1 MKNITLNI
9 LAITAS
15 TIISTLNTVSAA
27 EWVNVIEMG
36 ESGLAVEFPMT
47 PAEITAE
54 KARRNNLAANRG
66 PDVAASKNN
75 LKIFEMG
82 EGGHRVVF
90 PMSTEEIS
98 AANADN
104 ARLAATRSA
113 GSLERKKPAVGFE
126 MAESGNFIE
135 FPAIIPDKKMGMG
148 DSVIAHENPQQNVV
162 RAQ

>member
-1 MKNITLNI
+1 MQNITVNI
-9 LAITAS
+9 RVIIALTIILTFNTAS
-15 TIISTLNTVSAA
+15 AG

-47 PAEITAE
+47 PAEIAAE
-54 KARRNNLAANRG
+54 KARRNHLAAIRR
-66 PDVAASKNN
+66 PDLAASKNY
-75 LKIFEMG
+75 LKTFEMG

-90 PMSTEEIS
+90 SMTAEEIF
-98 AANADN
+98 AANAEN

-113 GSLERKKPAVGFE
+113 GSLKSKKPVVGFE
-126 MAESGNFIE
+126 MAESGHFIE